1 MYYNNMNGK
10 EDDDL
15 KFIPLNISEPFRDK
29 DSTWFPIID
38 MALPTF
44 SEVPNTFTLSFA
56 NTNPIDNSNLQVNTL
71 NTLGY
76 IQNDNS
82 NLQNNGNKQVKNFEK
97 NFNLEYPSETLNE
110 ELMSYNKENK
120 CKKNANNSI
129 NKNNNTTN
137 IQKSTSDQMSNLNEM
152 KNPNV
157 MNNPNII
164 NNPSGMNN
172 TNSMNNTTG
181 MQNINN
187 ESMINN
193 RDYIEEPI
201 HMELLRNLNFD
212 SYLNK
217 SYRGE
222 EENKSDQIDIIFG
235 SIKNDNSIIET
246 FKAYNI
252 PRPIYELVIKK
263 IIQLAVDEANCKRG
277 D

>member
-56 NTNPIDNSNLQVNTL
+56 NTNPIDNSNLQVNNL

-137 IQKSTSDQMSNLNEM
+137 IQKSTSDQMSNFNE
-152 KNPNV
+152 

-164 NNPSGMNN
+164 NNPSAMNK

>member
-1 MYYNNMNGK
+1 MNGK

-172 TNSMNNTTG
+172 TNNMNNTTG

-222 EENKSDQIDIIFG
+222 EENKLNQIDIIFG

-246 FKAYNI
+246 FKAYNM

>member
-172 TNSMNNTTG
+172 TNNMNNTTG

-222 EENKSDQIDIIFG
+222 EENKLNQIDIIFG

>member
-56 NTNPIDNSNLQVNTL
+56 NTNPIDNSNLQVNNL

-137 IQKSTSDQMSNLNEM
+137 IQKSTSDQISNFNEM
-152 KNPNV
+152 NNPNV

-164 NNPSGMNN
+164 NNPSAMNK

>member
-172 TNSMNNTTG
+172 TNNMNNTTG

-222 EENKSDQIDIIFG
+222 EENKLNQIDIIFG

-246 FKAYNI
+246 FKAYNM

>member
-56 NTNPIDNSNLQVNTL
+56 NTNPIDNSNLQVNNL

-76 IQNDNS
+76 VQNDNS

-137 IQKSTSDQMSNLNEM
+137 IQKSTSDQMSNFNEM
-152 KNPNV
+152 NNPNV

-164 NNPSGMNN
+164 NNPSAMNK

>member
-82 NLQNNGNKQVKNFEK
+82 NLQNNGDKQVKNFEK

-152 KNPNV
+152 KNSNV

-172 TNSMNNTTG
+172 TNNMNNTTG

-212 SYLNK
+212 IYLNK

-222 EENKSDQIDIIFG
+222 EENKLNQIDIIFG

-246 FKAYNI
+246 FKAYNM

>member
-56 NTNPIDNSNLQVNTL
+56 NTNPIDNSNLQVNNL

-137 IQKSTSDQMSNLNEM
+137 IQKSTSDQMSNFNEM
-152 KNPNV
+152 NNPNV

-164 NNPSGMNN
+164 NNPSAMNK

>member
-164 NNPSGMNN
+164 NNPSVMNN
-172 TNSMNNTTG
+172 TNNMNNTTG

-222 EENKSDQIDIIFG
+222 EENKLNQIDIIFG

-246 FKAYNI
+246 FKAYNM

>member
-137 IQKSTSDQMSNLNEM
+137 IQKSTSDQMSNFNEM
-152 KNPNV
+152 NNPNV

-164 NNPSGMNN
+164 NNPSAMNK

-222 EENKSDQIDIIFG
+222 EENKLNQIDIIFG

-246 FKAYNI
+246 FKAYNM

>member
-137 IQKSTSDQMSNLNEM
+137 IQKSTSDQMSNFNEM
-152 KNPNV
+152 NNPNV

-164 NNPSGMNN
+164 NNPSAMNK

-263 IIQLAVDEANCKRG
+263 IIQLAVDEANCKRR

>member
-152 KNPNV
+152 NNPNV

-172 TNSMNNTTG
+172 TNNMNNTTG

-222 EENKSDQIDIIFG
+222 EENKLNQIDIIFG

-246 FKAYNI
+246 FKAYNM

>member
-137 IQKSTSDQMSNLNEM
+137 IQKSTSDQMSNFNEM
-152 KNPNV
+152 NNPNV

-164 NNPSGMNN
+164 NNPSAMNK

>member
-137 IQKSTSDQMSNLNEM
+137 IQKSTSDQMSNFNEM

-164 NNPSGMNN
+164 NNPSAMNK

-222 EENKSDQIDIIFG
+222 EENKLNQIDIIFG

-246 FKAYNI
+246 FKAYNM

>member
-56 NTNPIDNSNLQVNTL
+56 NTNPIDNSNLQVNNL

-172 TNSMNNTTG
+172 TNNMNNTTG

>member
-56 NTNPIDNSNLQVNTL
+56 NTNPIDNSNLQVNNL

-172 TNSMNNTTG
+172 TNNMNNTTG

-222 EENKSDQIDIIFG
+222 EENKLNQIDIIFG

-246 FKAYNI
+246 FKAYNM

>member
-129 NKNNNTTN
+129 NKNNNTKN
-137 IQKSTSDQMSNLNEM
+137 IQKSTSDQMSNFNEM
-152 KNPNV
+152 NNPNV

-164 NNPSGMNN
+164 NNPSAMNK

-263 IIQLAVDEANCKRG
+263 IIQLAVDEANCKRR